1 MFMKSLIKFITC
13 NDVSGCQVDIYMH
26 QSDLSSWVTHQPAM
40 YPGLLPPVYVSTV
53 THLDVRWMFGG
64 VANLKAVL
72 CLDVGDAVITVDWE
86 RVGVMGG

>member
-1 MFMKSLIKFITC
+1 
-13 NDVSGCQVDIYMH
+13 
-26 QSDLSSWVTHQPAM
+26 M

-72 CLDVGDAVITVDWE
+72 CLDVGDAVVTVDWE
-86 RVGVMGG
+86 RGLG